1 MSFRGSIKFSAFTFL
16 QIAVILNLTDQRSL
30 LKLSKEERKMK
41 QAHLSKTI
49 ARKVAGWLMKD
60 IRLNAEA
67 ASSGHMYEPE
77 LPHGIKS
84 YGKSKNDQETV

>member
-1 MSFRGSIKFSAFTFL
+1 
-16 QIAVILNLTDQRSL
+16 
-30 LKLSKEERKMK
+30 MK

>member
-1 MSFRGSIKFSAFTFL
+1 
-16 QIAVILNLTDQRSL
+16 
-30 LKLSKEERKMK
+30 MK
-41 QAHLSKTI
+41 QADLSKTV
-49 ARKVAGWLMKD
+49 AKKVAGWLMKD